1 MSHGS
6 GGLPGEV
13 QPCQVQKVT
22 PDGMFFLRGLQKDYR
37 KDPRHGAE
45 VTCWFI
51 HNNGD
56 GLIDGVHTDYIVPDI
71 F

>member
-1 MSHGS
+1 M
-6 GGLPGEV
+6 
-13 QPCQVQKVT
+13 T
-22 PDGMFFLRGLQKDYR
+22 PAGIFLLRGLQKDYR

-56 GLIDGVHTDYIVPDI
+56 GLIDGIHTDYIVPDI